1 MKKTLALL
9 LAALTVAG
17 SVVTASAETA
27 VWEENTD
34 YAVVGTNSAEAYSV
48 TKESYPAVTSGQLL
62 TGTIAQTLT
71 KIEEGHG
78 ADQMF
83 DGDKATYFNASDN
96 GGFAYLILDQAYQ
109 LTEIR
114 VAPTTAEGVKLDTH
128 FGLMIQGSN
137 DGENWVTIIQRGRD
151 AQNADYRIYT
161 PTIAEEQAYQ
171 AAGFGLK
178 SGLDGSIWWR
188 GNPDYAFS
196 IYRVFDGIVGEIEFY
211 GNPAEATDAST
222 PEKASALDFASA
234 HYYPGNIHE
243 MPDSP
248 VVTVDGSL
256 SGTII
261 GAGGAWAGATY
272 ERCFNGNVKR
282 NYDPPV
288 EGPQCWV
295 GLKMDQAY
303 ALTEVRILPKRD
315 EHGRNNTLYAQV
327 QGSVDGRNWRT
338 LATFDEIPETQ
349 VYLSKPVTDTNGYT
363 YFRYVNCGT
372 RQSSC
377 ADLLLFG
384 APAAAAEPFTAGPVI
399 VTHDYFGGEI
409 ELAAAKNTIV
419 DTEISGTPICGRY
432 YYGWTDRDAGMEAAF
447 DGDLTTGYGSING
460 RLGVQQWVGLKADVT
475 TVANTVMFNRAN
487 FDDEGNLTGVSNID
501 DDYYFQGSVD
511 GENWVDLA
519 VFAEGVDTADAEGW
533 LTKTV
538 EDTNGYNYF
547 RMLNSNVD
555 NWDTGISFKEM
566 KIYGTEYVAPET
578 QAPETQ
584 APETQA
590 PETQAPETEAPETQA
605 PETEAPETEA
615 PADEFVNLVGCG
627 EIIKSEAV
635 TADVTGAFDGD
646 LTTGAWLG
654 GGNENLWMGI
664 KLEQPA
670 ILSHVKLAT
679 PDTNGDGKTDRP
691 HTIFRTIVEGS
702 NDGETWT
709 QLMDFGGDD
718 YAEYEDYAANHEA
731 GENYWT
737 KYAEEPA
744 AYTYYRVWNCDD
756 SDNWGEVE
764 FWGTLV
770 EAPIDADVVF
780 TLGDVAAQAGDTI
793 EMEITV
799 DSKVA
804 ANSIALYELTYDAD
818 VLTFVEFTGFGDMI
832 TNSFFGTDGVD
843 NDQKIIMFALKDAA
857 AINGA
862 VAKIK
867 FTVNEDA
874 KNGDVEVSMKS
885 LVKMNSEVI
894 DSAVASAT
902 VSIGKFML
910 GDLDGNEDVNILD
923 VLALFRYSMM
933 PDMYPLNYAG
943 TVDFDKNDDVNI
955 LDVLALFRYSMMP
968 DMYPIG

>member
-34 YAVVGTNSAEAYSV
+34 YVVVGTNAAEAYSV

-83 DGDKATYFNASDN
+83 DGDKATYFNTSDN

-151 AQNADYRIYT
+151 AQNTDYRIYN
-161 PTIAEEQAYQ
+161 PTIAEEQAYT

-178 SGLDGSIWWR
+178 TGLDGSIWWR

-196 IYRVFDGIVGEIEFY
+196 IYRVFDSTVGEIEFY

-248 VVTVDGSL
+248 VTTVDGSL

-272 ERCFNGNVKR
+272 ERCFNGNAR
-282 NYDPPV
+282 RAYDPPV

-303 ALTEVRILPKRD
+303 ALTEVRVMPKRD
-315 EHGRNNTLYAQV
+315 EHGRNNMLYGQV
-327 QGSVDGRNWRT
+327 QGSVDGRNWVT
-338 LATFDEIPETQ
+338 LATYDAIPETQ
-349 VYLSKPVTDTNGYT
+349 VYVSKTVTDTNGYT

-372 RQSSC
+372 RQSSV

-487 FDDEGNLTGVSNID
+487 FDEEGKFTGVSNID

-533 LTKTV
+533 YTKTIA
-538 EDTNGYNYF
+538 DTNGYNYF

-590 PETQAPETEAPETQA
+590 PETQAPETQAPETQAPETQAPETQAPETQA
-605 PETEAPETEA
+605 PETEAPALEA
-615 PADEFVNLVGCG
+615 VKLNDIAT
-627 EIIKSEAV
+627 IIKGEAV
-635 TADVTGAFDGD
+635 TNDVTAAFDGNKD
-646 LTTGAWLG
+646 TATGFG
-654 GGNENLWMGI
+654 GCSNEYWAGI
-664 KLEQPA
+664 KLDQPT
-670 ILSHVKLAT
+670 ILTHVSLLSGQLAR
-679 PDTNGDGKTDRP
+679 PDR
-691 HTIFRTIVEGS
+691 IYLVEVEGS
-702 NDGETWT
+702 NDGINWEPIL
-709 QLMDFGGDD
+709 QLGDN
-718 YAEYEDYAANHEA
+718 YSEYEDYAADVEA
-731 GENYWT
+731 NGQYFMWTETAFDGES
-737 KYAEEPA
+737 AEDDDATTPK
-744 AYTYYRVWNCDD
+744 AYTYYRVFNT
-756 SDNWGEVE
+756 DNDNYGEIE
-764 FWGTLV
+764 FWGTVV
-770 EAPIDADVVF
+770 EAEPEF
-780 TLGDVAAQAGDTI
+780 MAGDINGDEVLDIQDALKLFQHIMMPTVYDI
-793 EMEITV
+793 EYTGDIDFNNDGVEDIQ
-799 DSKVA
+799 
-804 ANSIALYELTYDAD
+804 D
-818 VLTFVEFTGFGDMI
+818 VLRLF
-832 TNSFFGTDGVD
+832 
-843 NDQKIIMFALKDAA
+843 Q
-857 AINGA
+857 AI
-862 VAKIK
+862 
-867 FTVNEDA
+867 
-874 KNGDVEVSMKS
+874 
-885 LVKMNSEVI
+885 
-894 DSAVASAT
+894 
-902 VSIGKFML
+902 
-910 GDLDGNEDVNILD
+910 
-923 VLALFRYSMM
+923 MM
-933 PDMYPLNYAG
+933 PGIYPLA
-943 TVDFDKNDDVNI
+943 
-955 LDVLALFRYSMMP
+955 
-968 DMYPIG
+968 